1 MAAFPPARPSLEE
14 VRLLARDH
22 DCIPVVVEVLAD
34 CDTPVSALL
43 RLGAEPPAFLLESVE
58 GGERWARYSFLG
70 RDFVETLD
78 FRDGVCRHTAHGRV
92 RELPYTDPL
101 EVVDQLV
108 GDRVVAEVPGLPT
121 RFHGGAIGYLAYE
134 ASRWY
139 ERLPPPRQ
147 DRLQVPDAWF
157 GIAETLL
164 IFDHLAQRLLLVT
177 HIDTRQHR
185 KVENGYRLAV
195 ARLEQLLRRLQRPRA
210 LGLAS
215 AARAGAEAPLP
226 ATPNWSRDEFRRA
239 VLEAKAHILAGDIFQ
254 IQVGRRFSVPLRCPP
269 FDLYRALRH
278 INPSPYM
285 FHLALPDLHVIGAS
299 PEPLVRVEDRAAT
312 YRPIAGTR
320 RRGDSPERDL
330 ALEAELAGSEKER
343 AEHVM
348 LVDLG
353 RNDLGRVAV
362 AGSVRV
368 TDLMVVE
375 RYSHVMHLVSQVQ
388 AEIPDGVSALRVL
401 RECFPAGTVTGA
413 PKIRAMELI
422 AELEPEARGVY
433 AGTLGH
439 VGFGGRALDFAIVI
453 RTIVVKD
460 GVAHAQASAGIVA
473 DSDPDHEALEIDNK
487 VSAQLRAIAM
497 ANAGLQLAP

>member
-1 MAAFPPARPSLEE
+1 MNPRPSLEE
-14 VRLLARDH
+14 VRLLAQDH
-22 DCIPVVVEVLAD
+22 DLIPVVVELVAD

-43 RLGAEPPAFLLESVE
+43 RLGTEPPAFLLESVE

-70 RDFVETLD
+70 RDFVQTLS
-78 FRDGVCRHTAHGRV
+78 FRDGVCRHTV
-92 RELPYTDPL
+92 RGQTTELGYDDPL
-101 EVVDQLV
+101 QVVDRLV
-108 GDRVVAEVPGLPT
+108 GDRVVARVAGLPP
-121 RFHGGAIGYLAYE
+121 RFHGGAIGYLSYE

-139 ERLPPPRQ
+139 ERLPAPRQ
-147 DRLQVPDAWF
+147 DRLRVPDAWF

-177 HIDTRQHR
+177 HVDTRQHR
-185 KVENGYRLAV
+185 RVDNGYRLAV
-195 ARLEQLLRRLQRPRA
+195 ARLEQLHRRLQRGRPM
-210 LGLAS
+210 GLAS
-215 AARAGAEAPLP
+215 LGAPSGDAPLP
-226 ATPNWSRDEFRRA
+226 ATANWSREDFRRA
-239 VLEAKAHILAGDIFQ
+239 VGEAKAHILAGDIFQ
-254 IQVGRRFSVPLRCPP
+254 VQIGRRFSVPLHCPP

-285 FHLALPDLHVIGAS
+285 FHLALPELHVIGAS
-299 PEPLVRVEDRAAT
+299 PEPLVRVEDRLAT

-320 RRGDSPERDL
+320 RRGDTPERDR
-330 ALEAELAGSEKER
+330 ALEFELAASEKER

-362 AGSVRV
+362 AGTVAV
-368 TDLMVVE
+368 TELMVVE

-388 AEIPDGVSALRVL
+388 AQLPPGVSALRVL

-433 AGTLGH
+433 AGTVGH
-439 VGFGGRALDFAIVI
+439 VAFGGRSLDFAIVI
-453 RTIVVKD
+453 RTLVVKD

-473 DSDPDHEALEIDNK
+473 DSDPDQEALEIDNK
-487 VSAQLRAIAM
+487 ASAQLRAVAM
-497 ANAGLQLAP
+497 ANAGLTAQP

>member
-1 MAAFPPARPSLEE
+1 MAALPTPRPSLEE
-14 VRLLARDH
+14 VRVLARDH
-22 DCIPVVVEVLAD
+22 DLIPVVVELLAD

-58 GGERWARYSFLG
+58 GGERWARYSVLG
-70 RDFVETLD
+70 RDFVQTLS
-78 FRDGVCRHTAHGRV
+78 FRDGVCRHTV
-92 RELPYTDPL
+92 RGQTTELPYDDPL
-101 EVVDQLV
+101 AVVDRLI
-108 GDRVVAEVPGLPT
+108 GDRVVAAVAGLPP

-147 DRLQVPDAWF
+147 DRLLVPDAWF

-164 IFDHLAQRLLLVT
+164 VFDHLAQRLLLVT
-177 HIDTRQHR
+177 HVDTRQHR

-195 ARLEQLLRRLQRPRA
+195 SRLEQLHRRLQRPRPP
-210 LGLAS
+210 GLAS
-215 AARAGAEAPLP
+215 VAASRGAPLP
-226 ATPNWSRDEFRRA
+226 ATPNWSRADFLAA
-239 VLEAKAHILAGDIFQ
+239 VAEAKAHILAGDIFQ
-254 IQVGRRFSVPLRCPP
+254 VQIGRRFSVPLRCPP

-299 PEPLVRVEDRAAT
+299 PEPLVRVEDRLAT

-320 RRGDSPERDL
+320 RRGDTPERDL
-330 ALEAELAGSEKER
+330 ALEAELAASEKER

-375 RYSHVMHLVSQVQ
+375 RYSHVMHLVSQVEAQ
-388 AEIPDGVSALRVL
+388 LPPGVSALRVL

-433 AGTLGH
+433 AGTVGH
-439 VGFGGRALDFAIVI
+439 VAFGGRALDFAIVI

-460 GVAHAQASAGIVA
+460 GVAYAQASAGIVA
-473 DSDPDHEALEIDNK
+473 DSDPDQEALEIDNK
-487 VSAQLRAIAM
+487 VSAQLRAVAM
-497 ANAGLQLAP
+497 ANAGLQPGP

>member
-1 MAAFPPARPSLEE
+1 MNLRPSLEE
-14 VRLLARDH
+14 VRILARDH
-22 DCIPVVVEVLAD
+22 DLIPVVAEVLAD

-70 RDFVETLD
+70 RDFVETLS
-78 FRDGVCRHTAHGRV
+78 FRDGICHHTSRGQT
-92 RELPYTDPL
+92 RELPYDDPL
-101 EVVDQLV
+101 EVVERLV
-108 GDRVVAEVPGLPT
+108 GDRVVAAVEGLPQ
-121 RFHGGAIGYLAYE
+121 RFHGGAIGYLGYA
-134 ASRWY
+134 AARCY
-139 ERLPPPRQ
+139 ERLPAPRQ
-147 DRLQVPDAWF
+147 DRLQLPDAWF

-164 IFDHLAQRLLLVT
+164 IFDHLGQRLLLVT
-177 HIDTRQHR
+177 HIDTRLHR
-185 KVENGYRLAV
+185 KLENGYRMAV
-195 ARLEQLLRRLQRPRA
+195 SRLEQLQRRLGRGPTP
-210 LGLAS
+210 AS
-215 AARAGAEAPLP
+215 APPVPRGEAPLP
-226 ATPNWSRDEFRRA
+226 ATPNWSREEFRQA
-239 VLEAKAHILAGDIFQ
+239 VATAKAHILAGDIFQ
-254 IQVGRRFSVPLRCPP
+254 VQIGRRFSVPLRCPP

-299 PEPLVRVEDRAAT
+299 PEPLVRVEDRLAT

-320 RRGDSPERDL
+320 RRGATLERDRQLEEELL
-330 ALEAELAGSEKER
+330 ASEKER

-362 AGSVRV
+362 AGSVHV
-368 TDLMVVE
+368 TELMAVE

-388 AEIPDGVSALRVL
+388 AQLPAGISALRVL

-433 AGTLGH
+433 AGA
-439 VGFGGRALDFAIVI
+439 VGYVAFGGHSLDFAIVI
-453 RTIVVKD
+453 RTLVVKD

-473 DSDPDHEALEIDNK
+473 DSDPDQEALEIDNK
-487 VSAQLRAIAM
+487 ASAQLRAVAM
-497 ANAGLQLAP
+497 ANAGLQPGP